1 MGFYL
6 AAVKGVD
13 YLGLALEGGG
23 GDAIAGIGFEDVE
36 GDVGDVAAI
45 VEDVVARGN
54 VAAWVCVVP
63 VNLDAHTVV
72 ARSGVEGEMNGRGGR
87 NGFCYGVAFVVV
99 AQIIGVANQVGA
111 CLVGS
116 LVETELLVVSEVH
129 VNVGVHPIA
138 SVVGL
143 NCDCIARVNGE
154 GLVGQVL
161 VCLLRAIEL
170 DGLDFVIARLQR
182 DAVEHATAVVL
193 IGFLVEID
201 GVFLRKSTPFFLK
214 NEK

>member
-1 MGFYL
+1 M
-6 AAVKGVD
+6 D
-13 YLGLALEGGG
+13 
-23 GDAIAGIGFEDVE
+23 
-36 GDVGDVAAI
+36 
-45 VEDVVARGN
+45 
-54 VAAWVCVVP
+54 
-63 VNLDAHTVV
+63 
-72 ARSGVEGEMNGRGGR
+72 GRGGG

-138 SVVGL
+138 TVVGL
-143 NCDCIARVNGE
+143 DCDCIARVNGE

-201 GVFLRKSTPFFLK
+201 GVFLGLFGLEGLVDGEGESERWIVARTIAYTEVLGHNVKQRVPDDFLVYG
-214 NEK
+214 EGISASRCDGVG